1 MPVTLN
7 DQEVAALKAEREQWQ
22 RDRQIAEFANA
33 IWNDPALSDEAKALA
48 KKKFPTTPIPDY
60 DLRQELRS
68 ELKKDRDERT
78 REKEEA
84 EKKKAS
90 DFYADQKTQ
99 VQKRHGFTDDAM
111 ERMEA
116 EMRDKRVYDYE
127 VMATHFASR
136 EPKPIETTNSGH
148 FWNHHKSDEFKK
160 IVSDPEDYAFNEIV
174 GAIQRDEAN
183 SRNNKY

>member
-1 MPVTLN
+1 MPITLT

-22 RDRQIAEFANA
+22 RDKQIAEFANA

-48 KKKFPTTPIPDY
+48 KKKFPDTPIADY
-60 DLRQELRS
+60 DLRKELRD
-68 ELKKDRDERT
+68 ELKKDRDERA

-84 EKKKAS
+84 EKQKAS
-90 DFYADQKTQ
+90 DFYAAQKAD

-127 VMATHFASR
+127 VMAEHFASR
-136 EPKPIETTNSGH
+136 QPKPIENTHSGH
-148 FWNHHKSDEFKK
+148 FWNHHKSDEFKR
-160 IVSDPEDYAFNEIV
+160 IVADPEDYAYQEIL
-174 GAIQRDEAN
+174 GAIQRDEAAA
-183 SRNNKY
+183 RNNRY